1 MWNKKN
7 IFTGWVDVPLTYD
20 GIQEA
25 FKAGEK
31 ISGFDFDTVYVST
44 LNRSLETAMI
54 ALSVNKSGKVP
65 VLNHNESGRQSDWSR
80 IYNKKAENDSIPVYQ
95 DWHLN
100 ERYYGELQG
109 KNKKETAEQYGE
121 DQVHTWRRSYDVPPP
136 GGEALI
142 HTAQRTI
149 PFFKEN
155 IVPLLSSGKN
165 ILISAHG
172 NSLRSIVMFLDNLT
186 KDQVLKLEIATG
198 EPLLYDYIDG
208 KFSKGKL

>member
-7 IFTGWVDVPLTYD
+7 IFTGWVDVPSTYD